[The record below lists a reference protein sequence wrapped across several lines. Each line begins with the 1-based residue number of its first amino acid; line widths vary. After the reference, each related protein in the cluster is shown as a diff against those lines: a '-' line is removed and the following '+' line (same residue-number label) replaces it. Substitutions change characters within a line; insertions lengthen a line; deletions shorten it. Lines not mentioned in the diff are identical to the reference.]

1 MANGDVIKVENGRLI
16 MDVAI
21 TPGTPST
28 SGKSLVFFSTNGNRE
43 INEGY
48 VIGVN
53 LYKKR
58 TH

>member
-21 TPGTPST
+21 TPGTPSG

>member
-1 MANGDVIKVENGRLI
+1 MSNGDIIKVENGRLI
-16 MDVAI
+16 IDVAI
-21 TPGTPST
+21 TPGIPSA
-28 SGKSLVFFSTNGNRE
+28 SGNRD

-58 TH
+58 GR